1 MNYDDYSIW
10 IDLYFQTN
18 HNKRLNMTYEVKIFL
33 TKLGIDNIISIAKKI
48 NKIKI
53 NFHTKLNFNII

>member
-1 MNYDDYSIW
+1 
-10 IDLYFQTN
+10 
-18 HNKRLNMTYEVKIFL
+18 MTYEVKIFL
-33 TKLGIDNIISIAKKI
+33 TKLEIDNIKSIAKKI